1 MHNNGFWAEIQSRLS
16 KNDSG
21 VLVVMV
27 QATGSGPNA
36 PGAKMAVWTQSH
48 AMGTVGGGA
57 SEYRLMEM
65 AKTFGDDPEVHTRLV
80 TLNHDASE
88 TSGEPSGAICGGTQ
102 TFVLLRLDAGDHAT
116 VDALAKAEA
125 QQRPTR
131 LLITALG
138 MGFQPLDTAQ
148 PGSNWKQNTD
158 YWMYEETLF
167 IPPVLTI
174 IGGGHVS
181 LALSQIMADLDFKIQ
196 VFDDRSGVATM
207 QKNSFAH
214 HLETLDYANLPDSIS
229 LGNDSYVV
237 IMTHAHRADEAVLK
251 RFIDLP
257 LTYLGLMGSEK
268 KVAQLRRNLLL
279 EGVTPEQL
287 NRVHMPIGVSIGSQ
301 TPHEIAVSI
310 AAELIRVRRKG

>member
-21 VLVVMV
+21 VLVIMV
-27 QATGSGPNA
+27 DSSGSGPNA
-36 PGAKMAVWTQSH
+36 PGAKMAVWSESS

-65 AKTFGDDPEVHTRLV
+65 AKAFGNDPEIQTRLV

-88 TSGEPSGAICGGTQ
+88 ASGEPSGAICGGTQ

-125 QQRPTR
+125 RHRPTR

-138 MGFQPLDTAQ
+138 MGFQPLDKAQ
-148 PGSNWKQNTD
+148 PGATWKRNSD

-196 VFDDRSGVATM
+196 VFDDRSGVQTM
-207 QKNSFAH
+207 EKNTFAH
-214 HLETLDYANLPDSIS
+214 HIETLDYASLPDSIS
-229 LGNDSYVV
+229 LGDESYVV
-237 IMTHAHRADEAVLK
+237 IMTHAHQADEAVLQQ
-251 RFIDLP
+251 FIHLP

-287 NRVHMPIGVSIGSQ
+287 DRVHMPIGVSIGSQ

-310 AAELIRVRRKG
+310 AAEIIGIRRKV